1 MFSWRNALILGAIFV
16 VVGVVY
22 FVGNRGTV
30 GLDMAG
36 ATMLVVLGFAMA
48 FVFAILLRGS
58 REL

>member
-1 MFSWRNALILGAIFV
+1 MFNWRNALILGSIFV
-16 VVGVVY
+16 AVGVSY
-22 FVGNRGTV
+22 FLLNGHTL

-36 ATMLVVLGFAMA
+36 ATMVLGFAMA